1 MLARADGRVVL
12 VAGAIPGETV
22 RARIERVERGVAF
35 ARVEAVLTPSPDR
48 REPFFDAACG
58 GGVYAHVDPAR
69 QVALKREV
77 ILDGLRRGAG
87 ITWEQPLAVAASPE
101 RGYRLRARLHV
112 RDGRIGFFKEGT
124 HVLCDAAPSAQLDA
138 ATLDVAHRLVDG
150 LGAVFG
156 ASSAESLEVS
166 ENLDGSE
173 RAVHLHPIDRALVGT
188 TLPAPLAARLLVDG
202 LTGLS
207 VATSGGGATTLA
219 GDPTVGDDLARIVR
233 GAPPGIRLRR
243 HAASFFQG
251 NRFLVGG
258 AGAGR
263 RRRRAGRRTGVGS
276 LCRRRPVRRRAV
288 CDRPRSRH
296 GGRGRSGERRR
307 SARQR
312 RGLRRPARRR
322 GPRRRR
328 RAGGDAAAGRRDRH
342 RRSAAHRA
350 VEGGDGG
357 AGRVGRAPD
366 RLRVL
371 RRGDAGPRPQGARRG
386 RLRARVARG
395 LRSLPEHGPRR
406 DAGGAW
412 RVGNDDSG
420 VEFDSGVVQRVAL
433 RRGEEAAE
441 QALEAAALPE
451 ALGVPLHGDAEARRR
466 ALDGFDDAVHR
477 AGRHLQAVARPSSAP
492 DGAGC

>member
-69 QVALKREV
+69 QVALKRKV

-87 ITWEQPLAVAASPE
+87 LTWEQPLAVAASPE

-156 ASSAESLEVS
+156 TSSTESLEVS

-173 RAVHLHPIDRALVGT
+173 RAVHLHPIDRALLGT
-188 TLPAPLAARLLVDG
+188 SMPAPVSARLLVDG

-207 VATSGGGATTLA
+207 VATTGGPLTLA
-219 GDPTVGDDLARIVR
+219 GDPKVGDDLARLVHH
-233 GAPPGIRLRR
+233 APSGIRLRR

-251 NRFLVGG
+251 NRFLVGALASAVVDAVPDG
-258 AGAGR
+258 PVWDLYAGVGLFAAALCAAGR
-263 RRRRAGRRTGVGS
+263 DRVTAVEGDSVTGADLRANAAPFGGRLDVDA
-276 LCRRRPVRRRAV
+276 RAV
-288 CDRPRSRH
+288 EDV
-296 GGRGRSGERRR
+296 
-307 SARQR
+307 ARD
-312 RGLRRPARRR
+312 
-322 GPRRRR
+322 
-328 RAGGDAAAGRRDRH
+328 DAAAVRGDRH

-350 VEGGDGG
+350 VEGGDRG
-357 AGRVGRAPD
+357 AGGIGRAPH

-371 RRGDAGPRPQGARRG
+371 RRGDAGPRSQGARRG
-386 RLRARVARG
+386 RLRGRVARG
-395 LRSLPEHGPRR
+395 LRSLPEHG
-406 DAGGAW
+406 
-412 RVGNDDSG
+412 
-420 VEFDSGVVQRVAL
+420 
-433 RRGEEAAE
+433 
-441 QALEAAALPE
+441 
-451 ALGVPLHGDAEARRR
+451 ARRNAR
-466 ALDGFDDAVHR
+466 HAFALA
-477 AGRHLQAVARPSSAP
+477 AR
-492 DGAGC
+492 GA

>member
-87 ITWEQPLAVAASPE
+87 LTWEQPLAVAASPE

-138 ATLDVAHRLVDG
+138 ATLDVAHRLVDR

-156 ASSAESLEVS
+156 TTSTESLEVS

-173 RAVHLHPIDRALVGT
+173 RAVHLHPIDRALLGT
-188 TLPAPLAARLLVDG
+188 SMPAPVSARLLVDG

-207 VATSGGGATTLA
+207 VATTGGPLTLA
-219 GDPTVGDDLARIVR
+219 GDPKVGDNLARLVHH
-233 GAPPGIRLRR
+233 APSGIRLRR

-251 NRFLVGG
+251 NRFLVGALASAVVDAVPDG
-258 AGAGR
+258 PVWDLYAGVGLFAAALCAAGR
-263 RRRRAGRRTGVGS
+263 DRVTAVEGDSVTGADLRANAAPFGGRLDVDARAVEDVLATTPLPSAATVIVNPPRTGLSKAVTAALAAS
-276 LCRRRPVRRRAV
+276 AVRHIV
-288 CDRPRSRH
+288 YVSCDVATL
-296 GGRGRSGERRR
+296 
-307 SARQR
+307 ARD
-312 RGLRRPARRR
+312 LKVL
-322 GPRRRR
+322 
-328 RAGGDAAAGRRDRH
+328 AAAGFAVVSLEGFDLFPNT
-342 RRSAAHRA
+342 AH
-350 VEGGDGG
+350 VETL
-357 AGRVGRAPD
+357 AM
-366 RLRVL
+366 LS
-371 RRGDAGPRPQGARRG
+371 
-386 RLRARVARG
+386 
-395 LRSLPEHGPRR
+395 RSLP
-406 DAGGAW
+406 AGA
-412 RVGNDDSG
+412 
-420 VEFDSGVVQRVAL
+420 
-433 RRGEEAAE
+433 
-441 QALEAAALPE
+441 
-451 ALGVPLHGDAEARRR
+451 
-466 ALDGFDDAVHR
+466 
-477 AGRHLQAVARPSSAP
+477 
-492 DGAGC
+492 